1 MFKANPECIAVG
13 LTRSEELVLLEQGTV
28 VPLGLVVSS
37 SLVTVRNISLDIHA
51 HRLDKLGLVDGLL
64 RRGSR
69 LLGRA
74 RSADE
79 QDGVGSLLN
88 QALGLLPQ
96 IDIV

>member
-1 MFKANPECIAVG
+1 MSKAKPECIDVG
-13 LTRSEELVLLEQGTV
+13 LTRSEELVLLEQRTV
-28 VPLGLVVSS
+28 VPLGLVISS
-37 SLVTVRNISLDIHA
+37 SLETVRNIPLDIHA

-64 RRGSR
+64 RGGSR

-79 QDGVGSLLN
+79 QDSVGSLLN